1 VGRVAGIAALLPEFG
16 PVMAIKAGDQID
28 ATVQVVRILEC
39 RVIVGAGS
47 VGESGIAVR
56 NSSKV
61 RVLVLVVMIGLSCS
75 VIVGR
80 ALPGAAPFRWS
91 VAKQLLA

>member
-1 VGRVAGIAALLPEFG
+1 MGL
-16 PVMAIKAGDQID
+16 
-28 ATVQVVRILEC
+28 C
-39 RVIVGAGS
+39 
-47 VGESGIAVR
+47 IAVR